1 MDPSSDFLPAREGA
15 VLDVSKV
22 QQDAGTRRL
31 RDRYIATR
39 FAQFPE
45 PGIALRHTSEML
57 RWARQLLDDDQA
69 RLATE
74 LLYLAL
80 EEEPQQRRV
89 WLFLLELAFLNED
102 VTQFNE
108 LSDGFKARFVMAD
121 AGDDANNANAQD
133 EENEIAEN
141 NKIIDVMG
149 IELAPNDPRYANA
162 GAPAMLPNW
171 STPDGVD
178 RNEIGQQKLH
188 GSLLDAMAFHA
199 ALHSLQAA
207 TP

>member
-1 MDPSSDFLPAREGA
+1 MDPTSDFLPAREGA

-22 QQDAGTRRL
+22 QQDAGMRRL

-39 FAQFPE
+39 FAQFSE
-45 PGIALRHTSEML
+45 PDIALRHTSEIL

-80 EEEPQQRRV
+80 EENPQQRRV
-89 WLFLLELAFLNED
+89 WLFLIELAFLGED
-102 VTQFNE
+102 VRQFNE
-108 LSDGFKARFVMAD
+108 LADGFKARFMMAD
-121 AGDDANNANAQD
+121 DLDRPD
-133 EENEIAEN
+133 SLEEEKEIVEN

-162 GAPAMLPNW
+162 GEPVMLPSW
-171 STPDGVD
+171 STPEGAD

-188 GSLLDAMAFHA
+188 ASLLDAMEFHA
-199 ALHSLQAA
+199 VLHTLQAP

>member
-1 MDPSSDFLPAREGA
+1 MDPTSDFLPAREGA

-39 FAQFPE
+39 FAQFSE
-45 PGIALRHTSEML
+45 PGIALRHTSEIL
-57 RWARQLLDDDQA
+57 RLARQLLDDDQA

-80 EEEPQQRRV
+80 EEDAQQRRI
-89 WLFLLELAFLNED
+89 WLFLIELAFLGED
-102 VTQFNE
+102 VTQFSE
-108 LSDGFKARFVMAD
+108 LADGFKARFMMAD
-121 AGDDANNANAQD
+121 DRDTPESL
-133 EENEIAEN
+133 EEEKVVAEN

-162 GAPAMLPNW
+162 GAPVMLPNW
-171 STPDGVD
+171 STPDGD
-178 RNEIGQQKLH
+178 ERNEIAQQKLH
-188 GSLLDAMAFHA
+188 ASLLDAMAFHV
-199 ALHSLQAA
+199 ALHTLQAA